1 MKRFLITVLAALTI
15 SGAAAQEAFPDIPAG
30 HWAGEAVSRIA
41 DLGIVIGFPDGT
53 FRGNESF
60 TRYQAALVVSRLL
73 DVIGADIA
81 AAQAMTDADIAALR
95 NALQELASDVAA
107 QGARLGAVEDAVAG
121 LSDDVMANRA
131 RIEALEA
138 AIELATDPA
147 VLQDLQNQ
155 LAALRT
161 QADTALARAEAAEA
175 LANEALDA
183 IDLLEAQVRQNA
195 QAIRALNDLV
205 AILSRD
211 VAALQV
217 GEEIDPAFLDRIAR
231 NEADIANIRE
241 FVILLRRDQVQLR
254 ERVAALE
261 GRVDAQ
267 DARIDDLDA
276 RLTRVEEDLLTLSG
290 SLTLTYYVGRGTGE
304 QFDVDRAYGIGQLRP
319 KSASTFTTGAPSGG
333 INADRVDMPREP
345 GGVTA
350 DLSVSFGF
358 GQERVGRGPFGAEFA
373 GTIELSLRPAFNL
386 EDEDGDEFTGYVF
399 ALDRINV
406 FSNIGGAPLTFQFG
420 ENIRLPGNSFTGY
433 VFDTRVVNRGDRSE
447 GFIATVGAP
456 DFLAFLN
463 PTLTIAYGSPFNIDN
478 AYFRAARLTVNP
490 LDGVTIGGSFAQYSV
505 EPGPVHAADPIS
517 ETTVFGVDAR
527 VSISVIDIDAE
538 FAQSSTTGQDPQ
550 TLIYVDARVDGS
562 ELIAAIEPSVRV
574 TYRSIPNGW
583 QGLMDSRN
591 YGPFDLDQMGFGVS
605 AALSLFIVDIE
616 GYFDSYATGGP
627 DFDTQNTAFGVGVG
641 ADLFAG
647 FSISGFFRSASIDGN
662 TVDRATNRGDPMN
675 FDRFDFATGPTFSR
689 SDRRGVSGNVYSTGF
704 GVKLA
709 HDGGADNALIDGL
722 NLKFQYQQL
731 GADLDISIIDV
742 EASYALNVAIL
753 SLTPIVQFVTFSE
766 PDSTVRVT
774 DNTTT
779 VRVGT
784 VVSTDPLDIFLRPSL
799 NANVNYRTTS
809 HAHSVQG
816 NFTSQ
821 ELQFS
826 VELALNEFLFEN
838 SKLRARYGSYSGT
851 NVRLD
856 DPDFRR
862 RYDENRGDASS
873 STSGYE
879 VIWDYWGLEM
889 AYGVYLN
896 VDFDG
901 SESAS
906 QAFRIKYTVEF

>member
-73 DVIGADIA
+73 DVISADIE

-121 LSDDVMANRA
+121 LSDDVMANQA

-138 AIELATDPA
+138 AIDLATDPA

-205 AILSRD
+205 ALLSRD

-276 RLTRVEEDLLTLSG
+276 RLTQVEEDLLTLSG

-304 QFDVDRAYGIGQLRP
+304 QFDVDRAYGIAQLRP
-319 KSASTFTTGAPSGG
+319 KGASTFTTGAPSGQTA
-333 INADRVDMPREP
+333 ADRVDMPRQA
-345 GGVTA
+345 GGIEA

-358 GQERVGRGPFGAEFA
+358 GQDRVGVGPFGAEFES
-373 GTIELSLRPAFNL
+373 TIELSLRRAEGLF
-386 EDEDGDEFTGYVF
+386 DGEETFTGYVF

-406 FSNIGGAPLTFQFG
+406 FTNIGGAPLTFQFG

-433 VFDTRVVNRGDRSE
+433 VFDTRVVNRNNRSE
-447 GFIATVGAP
+447 GFIASVGAP

-463 PTLTIAYGSPFNIDN
+463 PTLTIAYGSPFDIDD

-490 LDGVTIGGSFAQYSV
+490 LDGVTIGGSFAQYSE
-505 EPGPVHAADPIS
+505 EPGPIHAADPLR
-517 ETTVFGVDAR
+517 ETTVFGVDASI
-527 VSISVIDIDAE
+527 SISVIDINAE
-538 FAQSSTTGQDPQ
+538 FAQSSTTGTNVVDVSQ

-562 ELIAAIEPSVRV
+562 ELIAAIEPMVRV
-574 TYRSIPNGW
+574 TYRSIPNDW

-591 YGPFDLDQMGFGVS
+591 YGPFNLDQQGFGVS

-647 FSISGFFRSASIDGN
+647 FSISGFFRNASVDGD
-662 TVDRATNRGDPMN
+662 TADRATNRGDPLN
-675 FDRFDFATGPTFSR
+675 FDRFDFSTGRNYSLSPR
-689 SDRRGVSGNVYSTGF
+689 AGVSGNVYSTGF

-731 GADLDISIIDV
+731 GADLDISVIDV
-742 EASYALNVAIL
+742 EASYALNVSIL
-753 SLTPIVQFVTFSE
+753 SLTPIVQFVSFNE
-766 PDSTVRVT
+766 AEGP

-809 HAHSVQG
+809 HTQDPG
-816 NFTSQ
+816 FTSQ

-838 SKLRARYGSYSGT
+838 STLRARYGSYSGT
-851 NVRLD
+851 NVATVARV
-856 DPDFRR
+856 
-862 RYDENRGDASS
+862 DANLGGATM
-873 STSGYE
+873 STNGYE
-879 VIWDYWGLEM
+879 VIWDYFGLEM

-896 VDFDG
+896 VDTDG
-901 SESAS
+901 SEAVS